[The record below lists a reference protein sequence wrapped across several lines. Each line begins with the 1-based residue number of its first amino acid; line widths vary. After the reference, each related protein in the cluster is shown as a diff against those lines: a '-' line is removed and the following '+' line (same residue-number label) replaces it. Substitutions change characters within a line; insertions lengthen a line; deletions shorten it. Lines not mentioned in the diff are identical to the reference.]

1 MDEPSIGFKARLV
14 SMFLRLLT
22 LGLIAV
28 ALMISTEGI
37 VIVLLLFVLVVPFE
51 KLFPRHRG
59 QKVRRPHLDTDIGYA
74 LASPLMGLLTGF
86 VAIVIGLLSLA
97 WIPGL
102 LLAPYVAKIPSAY
115 MPVVGILLFDMLVY
129 WTHRFYHEIPVL
141 WKFHAIH
148 HSTEHLDWA
157 SGFRAHPL
165 DGTILAPAFVFLVT
179 AGFSFELT
187 GALAAAQLILGLFL
201 HANVRWRL
209 KWLHRLIITPE
220 FHHWHHTNERDAIWT
235 NYSTFL
241 PIWDQLFG
249 TYFMPKDR
257 RPQSYGV
264 NEPIPDG
271 ILRQLRHPFKGWRN
285 PFWYLVHPF
294 KSLRRSLR
302 FTRAILHSMR
312 KSMFRK
318 RGTKPWDIYPA
329 GDEEQLTSTLSSNP
343 ST

>member
-1 MDEPSIGFKARLV
+1 MKVFNMEEAIGFKTRLV
-14 SMFLRLLT
+14 SMILRILT
-22 LGLIAV
+22 LLLIAG
-28 ALMISTEGI
+28 ALYISTDG
-37 VIVLLLFVLVVPFE
+37 VFIVLLLFVLVVPFE
-51 KLFPRHRG
+51 KLFPRHKG
-59 QKVRRPHLDTDIGYA
+59 QKIRRPHLNTDIGYA
-74 LASPLMGLLTGF
+74 LASPLLGVLTGI
-86 VAIVIGLLSLA
+86 VAIVIGILSLA

-102 LLAPYVAKIPSAY
+102 LIRPYVEQIPDQY
-115 MPVVGILLFDMLVY
+115 MPIIGILLFDSLVY

-157 SGFRAHPL
+157 SGFRGHPL

-201 HANVRWRL
+201 HANVRWRM

-249 TYFMPKDR
+249 TYFMPKNR
-257 RPQSYGV
+257 RPQMYGV
-264 NEPIPDG
+264 NEEIPVG
-271 ILRQLRHPFKGWRN
+271 ILRQLRYPLRTWKNPLWYFLHPFQSIKRIFKFAWR
-285 PFWYLVHPF
+285 
-294 KSLRRSLR
+294 
-302 FTRAILHSMR
+302 ILTAMK

-318 RGTKPWDIYPA
+318 RGSKPWDVYPN
-329 GDEEQLTSTLSSNP
+329 NP
-343 ST
+343 L

>member
-1 MDEPSIGFKARLV
+1 
-14 SMFLRLLT
+14 
-22 LGLIAV
+22 
-28 ALMISTEGI
+28 
-37 VIVLLLFVLVVPFE
+37 
-51 KLFPRHRG
+51 
-59 QKVRRPHLDTDIGYA
+59 
-74 LASPLMGLLTGF
+74 MGLLTGF

-102 LLAPYVAKIPSAY
+102 LLAPYVAKIPAAY
-115 MPVVGILLFDMLVY
+115 LPVVGFLLFDALVY

-241 PIWDQLFG
+241 PLWDQLFG

-264 NEPIPDG
+264 NEPIPNG

-285 PFWYLVHPF
+285 PLWYLFHPF
-294 KSLRRSLR
+294 QSLRRSLS
-302 FTRAILHSMR
+302 FTRAMLRSMR

-318 RGTKPWDIYPA
+318 RGTKPWDVYPP
-329 GDEEQLTSTLSSNP
+329 EEAARTQ
-343 ST
+343 

>member
-1 MDEPSIGFKARLV
+1 MEDEGIGIKARLV
-14 SMFLRLLT
+14 SMLLRLLT

-37 VIVLLLFVLVVPFE
+37 VIVVLLFVLVVPFE

-59 QKVRRPHLDTDIGYA
+59 QKVRRPHLDTDVGYA

-86 VAIVIGLLSLA
+86 VAIAIGLLSLA

-102 LLAPYVAKIPSAY
+102 LVAPYVAKIPEAY
-115 MPVVGILLFDMLVY
+115 LPVVGFLLFDALVY

-209 KWLHRLIITPE
+209 SGCTASSSRLNSTTGTTPMNGMQFGQITPRSCRSGTSCSGPTSCQRTGD
-220 FHHWHHTNERDAIWT
+220 HSHTE
-235 NYSTFL
+235 
-241 PIWDQLFG
+241 
-249 TYFMPKDR
+249 
-257 RPQSYGV
+257 
-264 NEPIPDG
+264 
-271 ILRQLRHPFKGWRN
+271 
-285 PFWYLVHPF
+285 
-294 KSLRRSLR
+294 
-302 FTRAILHSMR
+302 
-312 KSMFRK
+312 
-318 RGTKPWDIYPA
+318 
-329 GDEEQLTSTLSSNP
+329 
-343 ST
+343 

>member
-1 MDEPSIGFKARLV
+1 MEDEGVGFKTRLV
-14 SMFLRLLT
+14 SMVLRILT
-22 LGLIAV
+22 LLLIAG
-28 ALMISTEGI
+28 ALYISVEGI
-37 VIVLLLFVLVVPFE
+37 FVVLLLFVLVVPFE
-51 KLFPRHRG
+51 KLFPRHKG
-59 QKVRRPHLDTDIGYA
+59 QKIRRPHLDTDIGYA
-74 LASPLMGLLTGF
+74 LASPLLGLLTGF
-86 VAIVIGLLSLA
+86 VAIVVGILSLA

-102 LLAPYVAKIPSAY
+102 LLRPYVETIPEQY
-115 MPVVGILLFDMLVY
+115 MPIFGILLFDALVY

-157 SGFRAHPL
+157 SGFRGHPL
-165 DGTILAPAFVFLVT
+165 DGTILAPAFVFLIS

-201 HANVRWRL
+201 HANVRWRM

-249 TYFMPKDR
+249 TYFMPKNR
-257 RPQSYGV
+257 RPNTYGV
-264 NEPIPDG
+264 NEEIPVG
-271 ILRQLRHPFKGWRN
+271 ILRQLRYPLKAWRN
-285 PFWYLVHPF
+285 PLWYLIHPF
-294 KSLRRSLR
+294 QSIKRTLK
-302 FTRAILHSMR
+302 FAWNILKSMR

-318 RGTKPWDIYPA
+318 RGSKPWDVYPI
-329 GDEEQLTSTLSSNP
+329 EPN
-343 ST
+343 